1 MLTCPRSFVSI
12 TALLVMLMPSLAY
25 AHVTTDMGSGFMA
38 GLTHPLFGLDH
49 LLAMLSVGIVSTQL
63 KNKYAIWTLPA
74 TFVCVMAIGG
84 AIGMSGF
91 KTGGTEVGIALSVII
106 LGTSIF
112 FGSKL
117 PPLVIYAF
125 VAFFG
130 MCHGYAHGA
139 EMPEQ
144 AEAMLFAVGFMVTT
158 ATIHLAGVSI
168 GLFSTHITQGLEYL
182 RFAGGVT
189 AGMGV
194 QFLLTALGIAAA

>member
-1 MLTCPRSFVSI
+1 MLLRLTI
-12 TALLVMLMPSLAY
+12 AALGMLLVPGAAQ
-25 AHVTTDMGSGFMA
+25 AHVTADMGSGFVA

-63 KNKYAIWTLPA
+63 PNRYAIWTLPA
-74 TFVCVMAIGG
+74 SFVCAMALGG
-84 AIGMSGF
+84 FTGMSGV
-91 KTGGTEVGIALSVII
+91 KMDHVEVGIALSVII

-112 FGSKL
+112 FGSRL
-117 PPLVIYAF
+117 PSPYVYLF

-130 MCHGYAHGA
+130 MCHGFAHGE

-144 AEAMLFAVGFMVTT
+144 ADAGLFAAGFMITT

-168 GLFSTHITQGLEYL
+168 GLFSTHISRAVEYL
-182 RFAGGVT
+182 RFGGGVI

-194 QFLLTALGIAAA
+194 SFLLAALGIAAA

>member
-1 MLTCPRSFVSI
+1 MRYSRIFSAI
-12 TALLVMLMPSLAY
+12 ALLLIMLPDMAY
-25 AHVTTDMGSGFMA
+25 AHVTADMGSGFMA
-38 GLTHPLFGLDH
+38 GLTHPIFGLDH

-84 AIGMSGF
+84 AIGMSGV
-91 KTGGTEVGIALSVII
+91 KIEGTEIGIALSVIV

-117 PPLVIYAF
+117 PPIVVYAF

-144 AEAMLFAVGFMVTT
+144 AEALLFVAGFMITT
-158 ATIHLAGVSI
+158 ITIHLAGVSI
-168 GLFSTHITQGLEYL
+168 GLFTTHIHQAVEYL

-194 QFLLTALGIAAA
+194 QFLLAALGIAAS